1 MNSTNFPAAVPAA
14 VLTDVKAAAQDA
26 IDNKTKPPGSL
37 GQLESVA
44 VQLSTIQNTLK
55 PSVDPARVI
64 VFGADHGVTVEGVSA
79 FPAEVTVQMMA
90 NFAAGGAA
98 VCVLSKSANASLEVI
113 DVGVNGDLTAFESI
127 VHQKVCLGTGNL
139 VKGAAMSHEELDSA
153 LQVGRE
159 AVVRAATDGV
169 RCIGLG
175 EMGIGNTTSAAVLT
189 GLMCAEDESAANAV
203 TGRGTGLSDEQMPVK
218 QRVVAQAMQRLAEHK
233 DDPRECLRQAG
244 GLEIAAIVGAMLEA
258 PAHKMVVIVDGFI
271 VTAAA
276 LIACRIR
283 QVVSENLFFA
293 HQSAET
299 GHKLALT
306 TLGAEPLLQLGMRL
320 GEGSAT
326 AMAIPLLRGA
336 AAVMS
341 DMASFA
347 QAGVSEAE

>member
-1 MNSTNFPAAVPAA
+1 MNPTELQSSEPDSIRAN
-14 VLTDVKAAAQDA
+14 AQSA

-37 GQLESVA
+37 GLLEATA
-44 VQLSTIQNTLK
+44 VQLSTIQNTLS

-64 VFGADHGVTVEGVSA
+64 VFGADHGVTEEGVSA

-98 VCVLSKSANASLEVI
+98 VCVLAASANASLEVI
-113 DVGVNGDLTAFESI
+113 DVGVNGDLSQFTSI
-127 VHQKVCLGTGNL
+127 VQQKVAMGTRNL
-139 VKGAAMSHEELDSA
+139 ANAAAMSHEELDSA

-159 AVVRAATDGV
+159 AVVRASKEGQ

-175 EMGIGNTTSAAVLT
+175 EMGIGNTTSAAILT
-189 GLMCAEDESAANAV
+189 GLMCTPDAVAV

-218 QRVVAQAMQRLAEHK
+218 QRVVADAIARLSGMQ
-233 DDPRECLRQAG
+233 DDPLECLREAG
-244 GLEIAAIVGAMLEA
+244 GLEIAALVGAMLEA
-258 PAHKMVVIVDGFI
+258 PAHKLPVIVDGFI

-276 LIACRIR
+276 LVACRIR
-283 QVVSENLFFA
+283 PGVRDVLFFA

-299 GHKLALT
+299 GHRLALEK
-306 TLGAEPLLQLGMRL
+306 LNAKPLLQLDMRL
-320 GEGSAT
+320 GEGSA
-326 AMAIPLLRGA
+326 AALAIPLLRGA

-347 QAGVSEAE
+347 DAGVSTGQ